1 MRLEKILNSGD
12 GWRWGTEYLLPRPF
26 FWHHCEGASGPVPE
40 ENFAVQKSQVKTRQ
54 LWCKPAHPQL
64 PSYSLHL
71 RGMRVLIPTKVFCLL
86 LEL

>member
-64 PSYSLHL
+64 PSYSIY
-71 RGMRVLIPTKVFCLL
+71 V
-86 LEL
+86 E